1 MPLASMNIFA
11 PNTKNRTDAAIC
23 VHFRGMSVGSRW
35 PIAADRMDMTTRE
48 PNAPAKTSIRGWR
61 MARMAAM
68 RKVLSPISE
77 MRIMEKDWTRACMSP
92 SGRAF
97 SKVAIYYGDNEF

>member
-1 MPLASMNIFA
+1 
-11 PNTKNRTDAAIC
+11 
-23 VHFRGMSVGSRW
+23 MSVGNRW

-77 MRIMEKDWTRACMSP
+77 TRIMAKTGRGLVRALP
-92 SGRAF
+92 VGHF
-97 SKVAIYYGDNEF
+97 